1 VLLDYYLLYCPLQYN
16 GGNIMTY
23 MPPSLDANG
32 AWNPSEL
39 LTTPEEEHEMRLR
52 FLDNFLMHGV
62 FPAQEEYAGFWFEA
76 EHYFSRE
83 ERKLLSKIENNA
95 SESLW
100 DSLTIDMLEKAL
112 ALVAT
117 TNYGRIAA

>member
-1 VLLDYYLLYCPLQYN
+1 M
-16 GGNIMTY
+16 IY

-39 LTTPEEEHEMRLR
+39 ITTPQEDHEMRLR
-52 FLDNFLMHGV
+52 FLDNFLQHGI
-62 FPAQEEYAGFWFEA
+62 FPTQEEYAGFWFEA
-76 EHYFSRE
+76 KYYFSKE
-83 ERKLLSKIENNA
+83 ELRLLDKIENNA

-100 DSLTIDMLEKAL
+100 DKLNIDMLERAL
-112 ALVAT
+112 ALVAL